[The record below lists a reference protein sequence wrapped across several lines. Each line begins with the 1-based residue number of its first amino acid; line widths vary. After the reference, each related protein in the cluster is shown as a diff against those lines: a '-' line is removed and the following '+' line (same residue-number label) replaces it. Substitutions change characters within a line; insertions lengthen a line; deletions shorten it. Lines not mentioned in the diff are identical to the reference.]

1 MQRVKAII
9 HLDNIL
15 TNAERFSA
23 LTGKRLCAV
32 VKANAYGHGA
42 EAVTAALNG
51 VADCFAVALVEEALA
66 IRVAA
71 CGKEILVFTPPT
83 TAEEVYALAVNRF
96 SASVDSLKTARLIC
110 WVCETYR
117 LPILVHL
124 KVNTGM
130 NRYGMNV
137 QTLGKVCKLFS
148 QNPYVKVEGIYSHL
162 CVCNLYR
169 AEEQRQ
175 IFLRMLAVAKRYFPL
190 IIAHLGASYGAML
203 GEKYTFDMVRV
214 GLGLYGYLPCGA
226 SEKTG
231 VSSDVVDR
239 LHLQKGMTV
248 FAKVVAGRRYAFG
261 GVGYGEETNRA
272 TAERLSVCRVGYAD
286 GFLRKSENGM
296 DGWRDNANNL
306 CMDACIR
313 LGTLNRGGWIPILTD
328 ADKTASEVGTI
339 AYEVL
344 CAATRRAELI
354 YDDETAFCGRGRP
367 HAKGKE
373 DAPTRVYEE

>member
-15 TNAERFSA
+15 TNAERFSV

-42 EAVTAALNG
+42 EAVTSALNG

-117 LPILVHL
+117 LPIIVHL

-130 NRYGMNV
+130 NRYGMNA

-148 QNPYVKVEGIYSHL
+148 TNPYVTVKGIYSHL
-162 CVCNLYR
+162 CEYNLHR
-169 AEEQRQ
+169 AEGQRQ
-175 IFLRMLAVAKRYFPL
+175 MFVRMLAVAKRYFPA
-190 IIAHLGASYGAML
+190 IISHLGATYGATL

-214 GLGLYGYLPCGA
+214 GLGLYGYFPCGA
-226 SEKTG
+226 SAKTG
-231 VSSDVVDR
+231 VSRAVIDR

-248 FAKVVAGRRYAFG
+248 FAKVVAGRKYTFG
-261 GVGYGEETNRA
+261 GFGYGEEMRGV
-272 TAERLSVCRVGYAD
+272 TAERVSICRVGYAD
-286 GFLRKSENGM
+286 GFLRQCKNGI
-296 DGWRDNANNL
+296 DGWQDNANNL

-313 LGTLNRGGWIPILTD
+313 LGNMRKGEWIPILTN
-328 ADKTASEVGTI
+328 ADETARAVGTI

-354 YDDETAFCGRGRP
+354 YDDETAFCGRG
-367 HAKGKE
+367 
-373 DAPTRVYEE
+373 AP